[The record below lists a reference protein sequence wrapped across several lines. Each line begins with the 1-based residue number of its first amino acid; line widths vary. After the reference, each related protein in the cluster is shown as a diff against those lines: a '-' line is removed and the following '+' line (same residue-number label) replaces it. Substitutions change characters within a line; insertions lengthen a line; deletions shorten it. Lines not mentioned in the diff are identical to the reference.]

1 MSALP
6 KRGNLKRLVELLPE
20 RELETAERVLAALVA
35 LDCDP
40 VAAAFASAP
49 LDDEEVT
56 REDKDALAEADQ
68 DVTEGRVLSHEG
80 LLRSLDL

>member
-6 KRGNLKRLVELLPE
+6 KRENLKRLVELLPE

-35 LDCDP
+35 LDRDP

-56 REDKDALAEADQ
+56 QEDKDALAEADQ